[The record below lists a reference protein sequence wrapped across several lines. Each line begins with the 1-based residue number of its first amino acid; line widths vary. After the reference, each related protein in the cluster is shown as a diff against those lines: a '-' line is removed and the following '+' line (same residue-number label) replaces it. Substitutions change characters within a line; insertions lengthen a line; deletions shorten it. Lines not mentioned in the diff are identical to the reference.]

1 MTAGIMNR
9 DAVGIP
15 FEIKCYDCLGLA
27 LCMESCLVKLFPC
40 TRIIQYDD
48 CTQEVELDENLHD
61 WLSNV
66 DPSRHV
72 HLLETLSPGATVDM
86 TVSG

>member
-1 MTAGIMNR
+1 
-9 DAVGIP
+9 
-15 FEIKCYDCLGLA
+15 
-27 LCMESCLVKLFPC
+27 VKLFPC

-48 CTQEVELDENLHD
+48 CTQEVELDEDLHD

-86 TVSG
+86 TTSG